1 MEPSLISAKL
11 SRRGRAKHEMCFF
24 GYKFVLNSQESMDL
38 KKKKKISVSVS
49 ENSHV
54 NFCAKESKETNSGF
68 SY

>member
-11 SRRGRAKHEMCFF
+11 SRRGRAKHEMCSF
-24 GYKFVLNSQESMDL
+24 GYKFVLNCQEYGL
-38 KKKKKISVSVS
+38 KKKKKSSVSVS

-54 NFCAKESKETNSGF
+54 NFCAKESKETDSGF